1 MKPLIVFYLLTL
13 MFTGCLSPLSVNAQ
27 EEKILQYIYLFSQE
41 EQLVAYQMLV
51 KDDPQNPRLQNSLGF
66 CYYRTADYDSAEQHY
81 VKALALDPTY
91 SVAYNNLGVTYLKK
105 DRSDISKH
113 YFEKAIR
120 YDAHNVKAMYNL
132 GVAYFKKGDYFKALR
147 CYLKAK
153 KMDAA
158 YVKERGDNEKAKKEV
173 EEALN
178 KDPENKILKK
188 VSSQLNH

>member
-1 MKPLIVFYLLTL
+1 MKPLIVFCLLTL
-13 MFTGCLSPLSVNAQ
+13 MFIGCLSPLSVNAQ
-27 EEKILQYIYLFSQE
+27 EGKILQDIYLLSQE

-51 KDDPQNPRLQNSLGF
+51 KEDPQNPRLQNSLGF
-66 CYYRTADYDSAEQHY
+66 CYYRIADYDSAEQHY
-81 VKALALDPTY
+81 VRALALDPTY

-105 DRSDISKH
+105 DKSEISKH

-132 GVAYFKKGDYFKALR
+132 GVVYFKKGDYFKALR

-153 KMDAA
+153 KMDSA

-173 EEALN
+173 EEALK
-178 KDPENKILKK
+178 KDPENKTLKK

>member
-13 MFTGCLSPLSVNAQ
+13 MFIGWLSPLSANAQ
-27 EEKILQYIYLFSQE
+27 EEKILRDIYLLSQE

-51 KDDPQNPRLQNSLGF
+51 KDNPQDPRLQNSLGF
-66 CYYRTADYDSAEQHY
+66 CYYRIADYERAEQHY
-81 VKALALDPTY
+81 LKALALDPTY
-91 SVAYNNLGVTYLKK
+91 SIAYNNLGVTCLKK
-105 DRSDISKH
+105 DKSDMSKH

-120 YDAHNVKAMYNL
+120 YDARNVKAMYNL
-132 GVAYFKKGDYFKALR
+132 GVAYFKKGHYFKAIR

-173 EEALN
+173 NEALK
-178 KDPENKILKK
+178 KDPENNILKK

>member
-13 MFTGCLSPLSVNAQ
+13 MFIGWLSPLSANAQ
-27 EEKILQYIYLFSQE
+27 EEKILRDIYLLSQE

-51 KDDPQNPRLQNSLGF
+51 KDNPQDPRLQNSLGF
-66 CYYRTADYDSAEQHY
+66 CYYRIADYERAERHY
-81 VKALALDPTY
+81 LEALALDPTY

-105 DRSDISKH
+105 DKTDMSKH

-120 YDAHNVKAMYNL
+120 YNAHNVKAMYNL

-147 CYLKAK
+147 YYLKAK

-173 EEALN
+173 NEALK
-178 KDPENKILKK
+178 KDPENNILKK
-188 VSSQLNH
+188 VSSRWNH

>member
-13 MFTGCLSPLSVNAQ
+13 MFIGCLSPLSVNAQ

-158 YVKERGDNEKAKKEV
+158 YVKERGDNEKAKKKV

>member
-1 MKPLIVFYLLTL
+1 

-27 EEKILQYIYLFSQE
+27 EEKILQDIYLLSQE
-41 EQLVAYQMLV
+41 EQLIAYQMLV

-66 CYYRTADYDSAEQHY
+66 CYYRMGDYDSAEQHY
-81 VKALALDPTY
+81 VRALALDPTY
-91 SVAYNNLGVTYLKK
+91 SVAYNNLGVTYLKNDK
-105 DRSDISKH
+105 SDISKH

-132 GVAYFKKGDYFKALR
+132 GVAYFKKGDYFKSLR

-153 KMDAA
+153 KMDVA

-178 KDPENKILKK
+178 KDPENKTLKK